1 MYLLLDV
8 NAWWAEK
15 AAFERIYWIITLAFT
30 LFFLLQMAM
39 TLLGGDHDGA
49 VGDADDAIS
58 GDDGIGF
65 QFFTIKNLL
74 AFFTILGWTGLA
86 CIHSGV
92 GPFATIGISVFC
104 GLVMMGIMSALFY
117 YTSKLSHSG
126 TLNIKNAVGQTG
138 EVYLKIPA
146 ARSGTGKVLIKV
158 QGSIRELDALT
169 DDFTDL
175 PSHSRI
181 RVQQSLGDDLLLV
194 TKL

>member
-49 VGDADDAIS
+49 VGDA
-58 GDDGIGF
+58 GIGF